1 MDRSFVLGKI
11 GWLDLLLLLFLVLL
25 LVIFVVVLIFLGFYI
40 SFLGFRLINS
50 FLMVFKMT
58 KLFELQTFLQIADN
72 VSDGPKRKP
81 IKICYFNS

>member
-1 MDRSFVLGKI
+1 
-11 GWLDLLLLLFLVLL
+11 
-25 LVIFVVVLIFLGFYI
+25 
-40 SFLGFRLINS
+40 
-50 FLMVFKMT
+50 MVFKMT